1 MDEIEVRRILQDEMR
16 PVAKGIV
23 EAFATLAAIVFSSS
37 GIPKDRFVEIVR
49 RAGEEA
55 NATGVPVAGQ
65 LLAAVAAHIA
75 AIDLDRPQKR
85 SRRH

>member
-1 MDEIEVRRILQDEMR
+1 MDELEVRKILQDEMR
-16 PVAKGIV
+16 PVARGIV
-23 EAFATLAAIVFSSS
+23 EAFATLATITFSTS

-55 NATGVPVAGQ
+55 SATGVPVAGQ

-75 AIDLDRPQKR
+75 AIDLDRRRQRSKR
-85 SRRH
+85 H